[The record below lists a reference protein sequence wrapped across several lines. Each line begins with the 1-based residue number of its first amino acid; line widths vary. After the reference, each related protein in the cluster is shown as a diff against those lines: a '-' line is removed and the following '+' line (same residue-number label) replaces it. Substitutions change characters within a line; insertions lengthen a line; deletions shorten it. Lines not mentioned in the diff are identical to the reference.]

1 MVGRKWR
8 TWKREADHLR
18 RLSDTLNLEN
28 LEQERVLADHEARFE
43 AIREALLA
51 GEYKDAFLAAGGDFD
66 TWWGEAAP

>member
-1 MVGRKWR
+1 
-8 TWKREADHLR
+8 
-18 RLSDTLNLEN
+18 LEN

-66 TWWGEAAP
+66 TWWGGAAP